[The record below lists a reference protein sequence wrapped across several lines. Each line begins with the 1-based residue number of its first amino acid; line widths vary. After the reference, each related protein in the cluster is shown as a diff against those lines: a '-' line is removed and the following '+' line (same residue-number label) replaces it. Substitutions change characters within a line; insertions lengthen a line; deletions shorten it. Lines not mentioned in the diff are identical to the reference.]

1 MRKVEVQELRYYRYV
16 ILFNGQIK
24 NEKAIIKISDLSEL
38 KLINKGRMHLF
49 DEEILPVLPAI
60 EYCLHM
66 PRTELDKTLSE
77 MWTGVVA
84 TNAIHEIA
92 ETSKKFFDWI
102 WGLNSKG
109 KIRMMDFAMER
120 SVGRLRGSTVYAD
133 TILVVKEMLHEEGL
147 DGKFDDILNQ
157 KNYFPESLFYQ
168 WIGFPENIFLYDINE
183 QN

>member
-66 PRTELDKTLSE
+66 PRTELDTYDTDTEILDRAYDVS
-77 MWTGVVA
+77 
-84 TNAIHEIA
+84 HEYIY
-92 ETSKKFFDWI
+92 F
-102 WGLNSKG
+102 
-109 KIRMMDFAMER
+109 
-120 SVGRLRGSTVYAD
+120 
-133 TILVVKEMLHEEGL
+133 MLHL
-147 DGKFDDILNQ
+147 LYILMIAQ
-157 KNYFPESLFYQ
+157 KR
-168 WIGFPENIFLYDINE
+168 
-183 QN
+183 